1 MEDKTMVHNEVAK
14 AIEVSNLTKRFGR
27 YTAVDDLSFTVQ
39 TGEAVALWGANGAG
53 KTTAVRCLL
62 NLFPFEGE
70 ILINGLDTRRQ
81 SKQVRQ
87 IIGFVPQE
95 LSFHDDMSVAETL
108 IFYARLKK
116 VPNGFDFGPLLEQ
129 VRLMPHIN
137 KRVGELSGGLKQRL
151 ALAAAL
157 LNDPPILI
165 LDEPTASLD
174 IRSREEFLLLLRSLK
189 HQGKTMIFSSHHL
202 EEVTAL
208 ADRVLL
214 LEGGRLV
221 VDAPPDQLERR
232 LGWETTL
239 HLYLPETRIDPAFET
254 LTNLGMPVSRN
265 GRGVRVHVAPGAKGK
280 IFRVLQEAGIEV
292 DDFSVE

>member
-1 MEDKTMVHNEVAK
+1 MVTQPIAP
-14 AIEVSNLTKRFGR
+14 AIEVRHLTKRFGR
-27 YTAVDDLSFTVQ
+27 FTAVEDLSFAVG

-70 ILINGLDTRRQ
+70 ITVSGLDARRR
-81 SKQVRQ
+81 SKEVRRL
-87 IIGFVPQE
+87 IGFVPQE
-95 LSFHDDMSVAETL
+95 LSFHDDISVAETL
-108 IFYARLKK
+108 VFYARLKK
-116 VPNGFDFGPLLEQ
+116 VPDGYDFGPLLEQ
-129 VRLMPHIN
+129 VQLTPHVN

-151 ALAAAL
+151 ALAVAL
-157 LNDPPILI
+157 LSDPPILV

-174 IRSREEFLLLLRSLK
+174 IRAREEFLLLLRSLK
-189 HQGKTMIFSSHHL
+189 HKGKTMIFSSHHL
-202 EEVTAL
+202 DEVTAL

-239 HLYLPETRIDPAFET
+239 HLYLPEAGIDPALAT
-254 LTNLGMPVSRN
+254 LEGLGMPVSRN

-280 IFRVLQEAGIEV
+280 VLRVLQEAGIEV

>member
-1 MEDKTMVHNEVAK
+1 MEGKPMVENTVAP
-14 AIEVSNLTKRFGR
+14 AIEVRNLTKRFGR
-27 YTAVDDLSFTVQ
+27 FTAVDDLSFTVQ
-39 TGEAVALWGANGAG
+39 TGEAVAFWGANGAG

-116 VPNGFDFGPLLEQ
+116 VPNGFDFSPLLEQ
-129 VRLMPHIN
+129 VRLTPHIN

-189 HQGKTMIFSSHHL
+189 HKGKTMIFSSHHL

-239 HLYLPETRIDPAFET
+239 HLYLPETGIDPAFET

-265 GRGVRVHVAPGAKGK
+265 GRGVRVNVAPGAKGK
-280 IFRVLQEAGIEV
+280 VFRVLQDAGIEV
-292 DDFSVE
+292 EDFSVE

>member
-1 MEDKTMVHNEVAK
+1 MNDM
-14 AIEVSNLTKRFGR
+14 IEVRNLTKRFGR
-27 YTAVDDLSFTVQ
+27 FTAVDDLSFTVGA
-39 TGEAVALWGANGAG
+39 GEAVALWGANGAG

-62 NLFPFEGE
+62 NLFPYEGE
-70 ILINGLDTRRQ
+70 IVVDGLDARRN
-81 SKQVRQ
+81 SKQVRRL
-87 IIGFVPQE
+87 IGFVPQE

-116 VPNGFDFGPLLEQ
+116 VADGFDFEPLLEQ
-129 VRLMPHIN
+129 VRLVPHVQ

-157 LNDPPILI
+157 LSDPPILV

-174 IRSREEFLLLLRSLK
+174 IRSREEFLILLRKLK
-189 HQGKTMIFSSHHL
+189 QDGKTMIFSSHHL

-239 HLYLPETRIDPAFET
+239 HLYLPEAGIGAAMERLES
-254 LTNLGMPVSRN
+254 LGMLASHN
-265 GRGVRVHVAPGAKGK
+265 GRGVRVQVAPGSKGK
-280 IFRVLQEAGIEV
+280 VLRALHEAGIEV

>member
-1 MEDKTMVHNEVAK
+1 MVAK
-14 AIEVSNLTKRFGR
+14 QNDNSVAPVIEVRNLTKRFGR
-27 YTAVDDLSFTVQ
+27 FTAVDDLSFTVE

-81 SKQVRQ
+81 SKEVRRL
-87 IIGFVPQE
+87 IGFVPQE

-108 IFYARLKK
+108 IFYARLRKA
-116 VPNGFDFGPLLEQ
+116 PNGYDFSPLLEQ
-129 VRLMPHIN
+129 VRLTPHIK

-151 ALAAAL
+151 ALAVAL
-157 LNDPPILI
+157 LSDPPILV

-189 HQGKTMIFSSHHL
+189 RDGKTMIFSSHHL
-202 EEVTAL
+202 EEITAL

-221 VDAPPDQLERR
+221 VDSPPDQLERR

-239 HLYLPETRIDPAFET
+239 HLYLPHTGIDPAVKT
-254 LTNLGMPVSRN
+254 LSSLGMAVSPN
-265 GRGVRVHVAPGAKGK
+265 GRGIRVNVAPGTKGK
-280 IFRVLQEAGIEV
+280 VLRVLQEAGIEV

>member
-1 MEDKTMVHNEVAK
+1 MTDM
-14 AIEVSNLTKRFGR
+14 IEVRNLTKQFGR
-27 YTAVDDLSFTVQ
+27 FTAVDDLSFTVGA
-39 TGEAVALWGANGAG
+39 GEAVALWGANGAG

-70 ILINGLDTRRQ
+70 ILVNGLDARRAG
-81 SKQVRQ
+81 KDVRRL
-87 IIGFVPQE
+87 IGFVPQE

-116 VPNGFDFGPLLEQ
+116 VPDGFDFQPLLEQ
-129 VRLMPHIN
+129 VRLVPHVH

-157 LNDPPILI
+157 LSDPPILV

-174 IRSREEFLLLLRSLK
+174 IRSREEFLVLLRSLK
-189 HQGKTMIFSSHHL
+189 SKGKTMIFSSHHL

-239 HLYLPETRIDPAFET
+239 HLYLPETVIDPAVEH
-254 LTNLGMPVSRN
+254 LEGLGMPVSRN

-280 IFRVLQEAGIEV
+280 VIRVLHEAGIEV
-292 DDFSVE
+292 DDFSIE

>member
-1 MEDKTMVHNEVAK
+1 M
-14 AIEVSNLTKRFGR
+14 IEVRNLTKRFGR
-27 YTAVDDLSFTVQ
+27 FTAVDDLSFTVGA
-39 TGEAVALWGANGAG
+39 GEAVALWGANGAG

-70 ILINGLDTRRQ
+70 ILVDGLDARRA
-81 SKQVRQ
+81 SKEVRRR
-87 IIGFVPQE
+87 IGFVPQE

-116 VPNGFDFGPLLEQ
+116 VPDGYDFEPLLEQ
-129 VRLMPHIN
+129 VRLTSHVE
-137 KRVGELSGGLKQRL
+137 KHVGELSGGLKQRL

-157 LNDPPILI
+157 LSDPPILV

-174 IRSREEFLLLLRSLK
+174 IRSREEFLLLLRTLK
-189 HQGKTMIFSSHHL
+189 ANGKTMIFSSHHL

-239 HLYLPETRIDPAFET
+239 HLYLPQESVAAAVER
-254 LTNLGMPVSRN
+254 LTELGMPVNLN
-265 GRGVRVHVAPGAKGK
+265 GRGVRVQVAPGAKGK
-280 IFRVLQEAGIEV
+280 ALRALHEAGIEV

>member
-1 MEDKTMVHNEVAK
+1 MAVDTHDEPRTSV
-14 AIEVSNLTKRFGR
+14 IEVRHLTKNFGR
-27 YTAVDDLSFTVQ
+27 FKAVDDLSFTVQ
-39 TGEAVALWGANGAG
+39 AGEAVALWGANGAG

-70 ILINGLDTRRQ
+70 IRINGLDVRRQ
-81 SKQVRQ
+81 SKEVRRQ
-87 IIGFVPQE
+87 IGFVPQE

-116 VPNGFDFGPLLEQ
+116 VPDGFDFEPLLEQ
-129 VRLMPHIN
+129 VRLVPHIK
-137 KRVGELSGGLKQRL
+137 KRIGELSGGLKQRL
-151 ALAAAL
+151 ALAVAL
-157 LNDPPILI
+157 LSDPPILV

-174 IRSREEFLLLLRSLK
+174 IRSREEFLFLLRSLK
-189 HQGKTMIFSSHHL
+189 KSGKTMIFSSHHL

-221 VDAPPDQLERR
+221 VDSPPDQLERR

-239 HLYLPETRIDPAFET
+239 HLYLPEEGIEPALQT
-254 LTNLGMPVSRN
+254 LEQLGMPVSRN
-265 GRGVRVHVAPGAKGK
+265 GRGVRVHVAPGNKGK
-280 IFRVLQEAGIEV
+280 VLRMLQESGIVVE
-292 DDFSVE
+292 DFSVE

>member
-1 MEDKTMVHNEVAK
+1 MNDM
-14 AIEVSNLTKRFGR
+14 IEVRNLTKRFGR
-27 YTAVDDLSFTVQ
+27 FTAVDDLSFTVGA
-39 TGEAVALWGANGAG
+39 GEAVALWGANGAG

-62 NLFPFEGE
+62 NLFPYEGE
-70 ILINGLDTRRQ
+70 IVVDGLDARRN
-81 SKQVRQ
+81 SKQVRRLT
-87 IIGFVPQE
+87 GFVPQE

-116 VPNGFDFGPLLEQ
+116 VADGFDFEPLLEQ
-129 VRLMPHIN
+129 VRLVPHVQ

-157 LNDPPILI
+157 LSDPPILV

-174 IRSREEFLLLLRSLK
+174 IRSREEFLILLRKLK
-189 HQGKTMIFSSHHL
+189 QDGKTMIFSSHHL

-239 HLYLPETRIDPAFET
+239 HLYLPEAGIGAAMERLES
-254 LTNLGMPVSRN
+254 LGMLASHN
-265 GRGVRVHVAPGAKGK
+265 GRGVRVQVAPGSKGK
-280 IFRVLQEAGIEV
+280 VLRALHEAGIEV

>member
-1 MEDKTMVHNEVAK
+1 MVAKGIDTPSAK
-14 AIEVSNLTKRFGR
+14 AIEVRHLTKKFGR
-27 YTAVDDLSFTVQ
+27 FTAVDDLSFTVE

-81 SKQVRQ
+81 SKEVRRM
-87 IIGFVPQE
+87 IGFVPQE

-108 IFYARLKK
+108 VFYARLKK
-116 VPNGFDFGPLLEQ
+116 VANGYDFGPLLEQ
-129 VRLMPHIN
+129 VRLTTHIK

-151 ALAAAL
+151 ALAVAL
-157 LNDPPILI
+157 LSDPPILV

-174 IRSREEFLLLLRSLK
+174 IRSREEFLLLLRSLRYD
-189 HQGKTMIFSSHHL
+189 GKTMIFSSHHL
-202 EEVTAL
+202 EEITAL
-208 ADRVLL
+208 ANRVLL
-214 LEGGRLV
+214 LEGGRLI
-221 VDAPPDQLERR
+221 VDSPPDQLEQR

-239 HLYLPETRIDPAFET
+239 HLYLPETGIGPALET
-254 LTNLGMPVSRN
+254 LANLGMPVSRN
-265 GRGVRVHVAPGAKGK
+265 GRGVRVNVAPGSKGK
-280 IFRVLQEAGIEV
+280 VLRVLQEAGIQV

>member
-1 MEDKTMVHNEVAK
+1 MNDM
-14 AIEVSNLTKRFGR
+14 IEVRNLTKRFGR
-27 YTAVDDLSFTVQ
+27 FTAVDDLSFTVGA
-39 TGEAVALWGANGAG
+39 GEAVALWGANGAG

-62 NLFPFEGE
+62 NLFPYEGE
-70 ILINGLDTRRQ
+70 IVVDGLDARRN
-81 SKQVRQ
+81 SKQVRRL
-87 IIGFVPQE
+87 IGFVPQE

-116 VPNGFDFGPLLEQ
+116 VADGFDFEPLLEQ
-129 VRLMPHIN
+129 VRLVPHVQ
-137 KRVGELSGGLKQRL
+137 KRVGELSGGLQQRL

-157 LNDPPILI
+157 LSDPPILV

-174 IRSREEFLLLLRSLK
+174 IRSREEFLILLRKLK
-189 HQGKTMIFSSHHL
+189 QDGKTMIFSSHHL

-239 HLYLPETRIDPAFET
+239 HLYLPEAGIGAAMERLES
-254 LTNLGMPVSRN
+254 LGMLASHN
-265 GRGVRVHVAPGAKGK
+265 GRGVRVQVAPGSKGK
-280 IFRVLQEAGIEV
+280 VLRALHEAGIEV

>member
-1 MEDKTMVHNEVAK
+1 MIKVR
-14 AIEVSNLTKRFGR
+14 NLTKRFGR
-27 YTAVDDLSFTVQ
+27 FTAVDDLSFTMRA
-39 TGEAVALWGANGAG
+39 GEAVALWGANGAG

-70 ILINGLDTRRQ
+70 IIVNGLDTRRN
-81 SKQVRQ
+81 SKEVRRL
-87 IIGFVPQE
+87 IGFVPQE
-95 LSFHDDMSVAETL
+95 LSFHDDMTVAETL

-116 VPNGFDFGPLLEQ
+116 VPDGFDFEPLLEQ
-129 VRLMPHIN
+129 VRLTPHVH

-157 LNDPPILI
+157 LSDPPILL

-174 IRSREEFLLLLRSLK
+174 IRSREEFLVLLRSLK
-189 HQGKTMIFSSHHL
+189 RAGKTMIFSSHHL

-214 LEGGRLV
+214 LEDGRLV

-239 HLYLPETRIDPAFET
+239 HLYLPETGIDPAMEH
-254 LTNLGMPVSRN
+254 LAGLGMPVSRN
-265 GRGVRVHVAPGAKGK
+265 GRGLRVHVAPGTKGK
-280 IFRVLQEAGIEV
+280 VMRVLHEAGIEV
-292 DDFSVE
+292 EDFSIE

>member
-1 MEDKTMVHNEVAK
+1 M
-14 AIEVSNLTKRFGR
+14 AINMIAVNNLTKRFGR
-27 YTAVDDLSFTVQ
+27 FTALEDLSFTVGA
-39 TGEAVALWGANGAG
+39 GEAVALWGANGAG

-62 NLFPFEGE
+62 NLFPFEGQ
-70 ILINGLDTRRQ
+70 ITIKGLDVRRQ
-81 SKQVRQ
+81 SVEVRRL
-87 IIGFVPQE
+87 IGFVPQE

-116 VPNGFDFGPLLEQ
+116 VPDGYDFGPLLEQ
-129 VRLMPHIN
+129 VHLTPHFK

-151 ALAAAL
+151 ALAVAL
-157 LNDPPILI
+157 LSDPPILV

-174 IRSREEFLLLLRSLK
+174 IRAREEFLLLLRLLK
-189 HQGKTMIFSSHHL
+189 GQGKTMIFSSHHL
-202 EEVTAL
+202 DEITAL

-221 VDAPPDQLERR
+221 VDSPPDQLERR

-239 HLYLPETRIDPAFET
+239 HIYLPEGGIDPALQT
-254 LTNLGMPVSRN
+254 LEGLGMPVSRN
-265 GRGVRVHVAPGAKGK
+265 GRGVRVHVAPGTKGK
-280 IFRVLQEAGIEV
+280 VLRALEQAGIEV

>member
-1 MEDKTMVHNEVAK
+1 MAVDTHDEPRTSV
-14 AIEVSNLTKRFGR
+14 IEVRHLTKNFGR
-27 YTAVDDLSFTVQ
+27 FKAVDDLSFTVQ
-39 TGEAVALWGANGAG
+39 AGEAVALWGANGAG

-70 ILINGLDTRRQ
+70 IRINGLDVRRQ
-81 SKQVRQ
+81 SKEVRRQ
-87 IIGFVPQE
+87 IGFVPQE

-116 VPNGFDFGPLLEQ
+116 VPDGFDFEPLLEQ
-129 VRLMPHIN
+129 VRLVPHIK
-137 KRVGELSGGLKQRL
+137 KRIGELSGGLKQRL
-151 ALAAAL
+151 ALAVAL
-157 LNDPPILI
+157 LSDPPILV

-174 IRSREEFLLLLRSLK
+174 IRSREEFLFLLRSLK
-189 HQGKTMIFSSHHL
+189 KSGKTMIFSSHHL

-221 VDAPPDQLERR
+221 VDSPPDQLERR

-239 HLYLPETRIDPAFET
+239 HLYLPEEGIEPALQT
-254 LTNLGMPVSRN
+254 LEQLGMSVSRN
-265 GRGVRVHVAPGAKGK
+265 GRGVRVHVAPGNKGK
-280 IFRVLQEAGIEV
+280 VLRMLQESGIVVE
-292 DDFSVE
+292 DFSVE

>member
-1 MEDKTMVHNEVAK
+1 M
-14 AIEVSNLTKRFGR
+14 IEVRNLTKRFGR
-27 YTAVDDLSFTVQ
+27 FTAVDDLSFTVGA
-39 TGEAVALWGANGAG
+39 GEAVALWGANGAG

-62 NLFPFEGE
+62 NLFPYEGE
-70 ILINGLDTRRQ
+70 IVVDGLDARRN
-81 SKQVRQ
+81 SKQVRRL
-87 IIGFVPQE
+87 IGFVPQE

-116 VPNGFDFGPLLEQ
+116 VADGFDFEPLLEQ
-129 VRLMPHIN
+129 VRLVPHVQ

-157 LNDPPILI
+157 LSNPPILV

-174 IRSREEFLLLLRSLK
+174 IRSREEFLILLRKLK
-189 HQGKTMIFSSHHL
+189 QDGKTMIFSSHHL

-239 HLYLPETRIDPAFET
+239 HLYLPEAGIGAAMERLES
-254 LTNLGMPVSRN
+254 LGMLASHN
-265 GRGVRVHVAPGAKGK
+265 GRGVRVQVAPGSKGK
-280 IFRVLQEAGIEV
+280 VLRALHEAGIEV

>member
-1 MEDKTMVHNEVAK
+1 M
-14 AIEVSNLTKRFGR
+14 IEVRNLTKRFGR
-27 YTAVDDLSFTVQ
+27 FTVVNDLSFTVG
-39 TGEAVALWGANGAG
+39 TGVAVALWGANGAG

-62 NLFPFEGE
+62 NLFPFEGD
-70 ILINGLDTRRQ
+70 ILVNGLDTRRN
-81 SKQVRQ
+81 SKEVRRL
-87 IIGFVPQE
+87 IGFVPQE

-116 VPNGFDFGPLLEQ
+116 VPDGYDFEPLLEQ
-129 VRLMPHIN
+129 VRLTPHVY

-157 LNDPPILI
+157 LSDPPILL

-174 IRSREEFLLLLRSLK
+174 IRSREEFLVLLRSLK
-189 HQGKTMIFSSHHL
+189 RAGKTMIFSSHHL

-214 LEGGRLV
+214 LEDGRLV

-239 HLYLPETRIDPAFET
+239 HLYMPETGIDPAMEH
-254 LTNLGMPVSRN
+254 LAGLGMPVSRN
-265 GRGVRVHVAPGAKGK
+265 GRGLRVHVAPGTKGK
-280 IFRVLQEAGIEV
+280 VMRVLHEAGIEV
-292 DDFSVE
+292 EDFSIE

>member
-1 MEDKTMVHNEVAK
+1 MVANRDNKPIAN
-14 AIEVSNLTKRFGR
+14 AIEVQNLTKRFGR
-27 YTAVDDLSFTVQ
+27 FTAVDDLSFAVEA
-39 TGEAVALWGANGAG
+39 GEAVALWGANGAG

-62 NLFPFEGE
+62 NLFPFEGQ
-70 ILINGLDTRRQ
+70 ILVNGLDTRRQ
-81 SKQVRQ
+81 SKDVRRL
-87 IIGFVPQE
+87 IGFVPQE
-95 LSFHDDMSVAETL
+95 LSFHDDMTVAETL

-116 VPNGFDFGPLLEQ
+116 VPNGYDFEPLLDQ
-129 VRLMPHIN
+129 VRLTPHIK

-157 LNDPPILI
+157 LSDPPILV

-189 HQGKTMIFSSHHL
+189 HNGKTMIFSSHHL

-214 LEGGRLV
+214 LEAGRLV
-221 VDAPPDQLERR
+221 VDSPPDQLERR

-239 HLYLPETRIDPAFET
+239 HLYLPEAGIDPALET
-254 LTNLGMPVSRN
+254 LAGLGMPVSRN
-265 GRGVRVHVAPGAKGK
+265 GRGVRVNVAPGAKGK
-280 IFRVLQEAGIEV
+280 VLRLLQEAGVEV
-292 DDFSVE
+292 EDFSVE

>member
-1 MEDKTMVHNEVAK
+1 MAVDTHDEPRTSV
-14 AIEVSNLTKRFGR
+14 IEVRHLTKNFGR
-27 YTAVDDLSFTVQ
+27 FKAVDDLSFTVQ
-39 TGEAVALWGANGAG
+39 AGEAVALWGANGAG

-70 ILINGLDTRRQ
+70 IRINGLDVRRQ
-81 SKQVRQ
+81 SKEVRRQ
-87 IIGFVPQE
+87 IGFVPQE

-116 VPNGFDFGPLLEQ
+116 VPDGFDFEPLLEQ
-129 VRLMPHIN
+129 VRLVPHIK
-137 KRVGELSGGLKQRL
+137 KRIGELSGGLKQRL
-151 ALAAAL
+151 ALAVAL
-157 LNDPPILI
+157 LSDPPILV

-174 IRSREEFLLLLRSLK
+174 IRSREEFLFLLRSLK
-189 HQGKTMIFSSHHL
+189 KSGKTMIFSSHHL

-221 VDAPPDQLERR
+221 VDSPPDQLERR

-239 HLYLPETRIDPAFET
+239 HLYLPEEGIEPALQT
-254 LTNLGMPVSRN
+254 LEQLGMPV
-265 GRGVRVHVAPGAKGK
+265 KGK
-280 IFRVLQEAGIEV
+280 VLRMLQESGIVVE
-292 DDFSVE
+292 DFSVE

>member
-1 MEDKTMVHNEVAK
+1 MAVKDIDTPSAK
-14 AIEVSNLTKRFGR
+14 AIEVRHLTKKFGR
-27 YTAVDDLSFTVQ
+27 FTAVDDLSFTVG

-81 SKQVRQ
+81 SKEVRRM
-87 IIGFVPQE
+87 IGFVPQE

-108 IFYARLKK
+108 VFYARLKK
-116 VPNGFDFGPLLEQ
+116 VENGYDFSPLLEQ
-129 VRLMPHIN
+129 VRLTPHIK

-151 ALAAAL
+151 ALAVAL
-157 LNDPPILI
+157 LSDPPILV

-174 IRSREEFLLLLRSLK
+174 IRSREEFLLLLRSLR
-189 HQGKTMIFSSHHL
+189 HDGKTMIFSSHHL
-202 EEVTAL
+202 EEITAL
-208 ADRVLL
+208 ANRVLL

-221 VDAPPDQLERR
+221 VDSPPDQLEHR

-239 HLYLPETRIDPAFET
+239 HLYLPETGIDPALET
-254 LTNLGMPVSRN
+254 LANLGMPVSRN
-265 GRGVRVHVAPGAKGK
+265 GRGVRVNVAPGSKGK
-280 IFRVLQEAGIEV
+280 VLRVLQEAGIQV